1 MNNQL
6 TLPALR
12 ELILKVIHEAS
23 SDTLDEFSDELLQE
37 PTENLE
43 DPPEIISESIDS
55 KLIQLLNRLPPERRK
70 AIFGRFGFHTQNAL
84 LNNINKVQKASKGSL

>member
-1 MNNQL
+1 MKNQL

-12 ELILKVIHEAS
+12 ELILKVMNEAS
-23 SDTLDEFSDELLQE
+23 LDTLNEFSDELLQE
-37 PTENLE
+37 PTEDLE
-43 DPPEIISESIDS
+43 DPPEAITESIDN
-55 KLIQLLNRLPPERRK
+55 KLIQLLNRLPVDRRK